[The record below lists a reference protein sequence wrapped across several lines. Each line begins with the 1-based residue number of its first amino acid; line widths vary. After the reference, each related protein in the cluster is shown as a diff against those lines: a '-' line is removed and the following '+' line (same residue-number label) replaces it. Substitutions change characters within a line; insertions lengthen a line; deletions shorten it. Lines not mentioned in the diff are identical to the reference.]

1 MAKLKIERAAAP
13 LWVKTVIP
21 VAAVFVTFLVTS
33 ILIILAKANPFA
45 AYYHLLIEPLSS
57 KFSLLEVLV
66 KSTPLILTGIA
77 VAVAFNSGYYNIGAE
92 GQLYAG
98 AIAAA
103 WVGANLTSLSAIAAI
118 PLMLVL
124 GFLAGILWALIPA
137 ILKIKLKVD
146 EVVTTLLMNSVM
158 AYVVSWLLNGVW
170 RNPETGAQQS
180 PEFFEAARF
189 VRLVPK
195 SRLHL
200 GFIIALVVVA
210 IIYILIKK
218 TPLGLK
224 MRAVGAS
231 KVGAQFAGINVNRT
245 MLIAALISGG
255 IAGIAG
261 VGEIAGIHYHL
272 INELSN
278 GYGYTGIIAATLG
291 GLNPIGVM
299 FAALFI
305 GLIGTGAFNVSMAL
319 HVPVYLGDVVQSTLL
334 LVTLA
339 MLLLQ
344 NYRIKR
350 V

>member
-1 MAKLKIERAAAP
+1 MAKFKIERAAAP

-21 VAAVFVTFLVTS
+21 VAAVLVTFLVTS

-45 AYYHLLIEPLSS
+45 AYYHLLIAPLSS

-103 WVGANLTSLSAIAAI
+103 WVGANLTSLPAIAAI

-158 AYVVSWLLNGVW
+158 VYVVSWLLNGVW

-180 PEFFEAARF
+180 PEFFAAARYI
-189 VRLVPK
+189 RLVPK

-200 GFIIALVVVA
+200 GFIIALVVVV

-231 KVGAQFAGINVNRT
+231 KVGAQFAGINVSRT
-245 MLIAALISGG
+245 MLISALISGG

-291 GLNPIGVM
+291 GLNPIGVLV
-299 FAALFI
+299 AALFI

>member
-1 MAKLKIERAAAP
+1 MVKFKIERMPAP
-13 LWVKTVIP
+13 IWAKTLIP
-21 VAAVFVTFLVTS
+21 VAAVLVTFIITS
-33 ILIILAKANPFA
+33 VLIMLAKANPFA

-57 KFSLLEVLV
+57 KFSILEVLV

-77 VAVAFNSGYYNIGAE
+77 VTVAFASGYFNIGAE

-103 WVGANLTSLSAIAAI
+103 WVGATFTDLPAMVAI
-118 PLMLVL
+118 PLIIVL
-124 GFLAGILWALIPA
+124 GFIAGMLWAFIPA

-146 EVVTTLLMNSVM
+146 EVVTTLLMNSIMV
-158 AYVVSWLLNGVW
+158 YVTSWLLNGVW

-180 PEFFEAARF
+180 PEFFEALRYIK
-189 VRLVPK
+189 LLPK

-200 GFIIALVVVA
+200 GFIIALVVVV
-210 IIYILIKK
+210 IIYILVKK

-245 MLIAALISGG
+245 MLIAALVSGG
-255 IAGIAG
+255 IAGLAG

-305 GLIGTGAFNVSMAL
+305 GLIGTGSLNVSMAL

-350 V
+350 L

>member
-1 MAKLKIERAAAP
+1 MAKLKIERTAAP

-66 KSTPLILTGIA
+66 KSTPLILTGVA
-77 VAVAFNSGYYNIGAE
+77 VAVAFNSGYFNIGAE

-103 WVGANLTSLSAIAAI
+103 WVGANLTSLPAIAAI

-245 MLIAALISGG
+245 MLTAALISGG